1 LVTDRLPVIVVC
13 DGLGIPRSSY
23 YAALKPKRARVA
35 SKQRS
40 ARALGEAE
48 RQQVVEILHSP
59 RFVNRAPTTIVA
71 TLLDEGKY
79 LCSARTM
86 YRILKSLDEVRER
99 RAIARRPAYKKP
111 ELLAVAP
118 NQVWSWD
125 ITKIHSFEKW
135 VYFYLYVLLDIFSRY
150 VVGYLIAERESSELA
165 RELIEESC
173 KKQNIVRGT
182 LKIHSD
188 RGTPMK
194 SKTVKML
201 YTDMGID
208 NSFSRPSVSDDNPYS
223 EAHFK
228 TVKYCPLFPGKV
240 GSLTEARNFGR
251 ELFAWYNCEH
261 RHSGIAYYTPD
272 QVHHGRHLELHKT
285 RGKALFEAYAKHP
298 ERFKSMPTPK
308 LVPGGV
314 WINPP
319 TLTPAPEN
327 PGLAVDLFEKSASG
341 IFVQKKNSSS

>member
-1 LVTDRLPVIVVC
+1 LVADRLPVILVC

-23 YAALKPKRARVA
+23 YDSLKPKVPRIQ
-35 SKQRS
+35 SGQRS
-40 ARALGEAE
+40 ARALGVAE
-48 RQQVVEILHSP
+48 RLAVVEMLHSP
-59 RFVNRAPTTIVA
+59 RFANRAPATIVA

-79 LCSARTM
+79 LCSVRTM
-86 YRILKSLDEVRER
+86 YRILGSLDEVRER
-99 RAIARRPAYKKP
+99 RAIARRPAYSKP
-111 ELLAVAP
+111 ELLATAP

-165 RELIEESC
+165 RELIAESC
-173 KKQNIVRGT
+173 EKQSIVRGT

-194 SKTVKML
+194 AKTVKML

-223 EAHFK
+223 EAQFK

-240 GSLTEARNFGR
+240 GSLVEARDLGQ
-251 ELFAWYNCEH
+251 ELFTWYNCEH
-261 RHSGIAYYTPD
+261 RHSGIAYYTPE
-272 QVHHGRHLELHKT
+272 QVHYGKHVDLHTT
-285 RGKALFEAYAKHP
+285 REKALFEAFARHP
-298 ERFKSMPTPK
+298 ERFRSMPTPK

-314 WINPP
+314 WINK
-319 TLTPAPEN
+319 PEN
-327 PGLAVDLFEKSASG
+327 PSTEKPGLTVDLYEKTESG
-341 IFVQKKNSSS
+341 IFVKKENSSS